1 MIHVVA
7 MQRLGSESSPEVSS
21 SSPIT
26 SISTGGLRLAAS
38 PNPPG
43 SSSSEL
49 GEVDLDFWDLDL
61 SSRRGMITNNHMHG
75 SSSSQLCV
83 LFASQS
89 SVHVTRDLNSMAK
102 NSFLRGWRFL
112 SVFSWFIISMVVWRN
127 FSLTGR
133 Q

>member
-38 PNPPG
+38 SPNPPG

-61 SSRRGMITNNHMHG
+61 SSRRGLINTGNHHMHG
-75 SSSSQLCV
+75 S
-83 LFASQS
+83 FAITIIS
-89 SVHVTRDLNSMAK
+89 SVDITQFKSAVPNFVPRLTFPSL
-102 NSFLRGWRFL
+102 
-112 SVFSWFIISMVVWRN
+112 FISK
-127 FSLTGR
+127 
-133 Q
+133 